1 MRAFVTGGS
10 GFLGH
15 RLIEVLKHRG
25 DEVRALAR
33 SDGAVASVER
43 AGAVAVRGDLD
54 DAAAIE
60 RGMAGC
66 DVAFHSAASLLMWGD
81 RREVERV
88 NVGGT
93 ERVIA
98 SARATGVKKLVHVS
112 TEAVLVGGRP
122 IVRADESWPRPAH
135 PIGLYPLTKGM
146 AEERVLAANGGA
158 LTTVIVRPRFIW
170 GPNDS
175 ILPKISESVKRGV
188 FKWIGGGHHLTS
200 TCHVDNVVHG
210 MLLAAER
217 GVGGQIY
224 FLTDGEPV
232 EVRAFLT
239 ALLATTGVDA
249 SAGDLPRW
257 MARAASVVL
266 ELVWKTLRLS
276 GKPPV
281 TRAEV
286 RLIGEE
292 VTVVDEKARRE
303 LGYAPVLTRDEGLEQ
318 LRASLR
324 RLDASRLRG

>member
-1 MRAFVTGGS
+1 
-10 GFLGH
+10 
-15 RLIEVLKHRG
+15 VLKQRG
-25 DEVRALAR
+25 HEVRALAR
-33 SDGAVASVER
+33 SDGAVAAVER
-43 AGAVAVRGDLD
+43 AGAEAVRGDLD
-54 DAAAIE
+54 DASALE

-66 DVAFHSAASLLMWGD
+66 EVAFHSAASLLMWGD

-98 SARATGVKKLVHVS
+98 AARAAGVKKLVHVS

-146 AEERVLAANGGA
+146 AEERVLAANSDA

-175 ILPKISESVKRGV
+175 ILPKISESVKSGA

-200 TCHVDNVVHG
+200 TCHVDNAVHG

-217 GVGGQIY
+217 GGGGQIY

-232 EVRAFLT
+232 EVRSFLT
-239 ALLATTGVDA
+239 ALLQTTGVDVA
-249 SAGDLPRW
+249 KTGDLPLW
-257 MARAASVVL
+257 LARTVSWVL
-266 ELVWKTLRLS
+266 ELVWKTLRIS
-276 GKPPV
+276 TKPLV

-292 VTVVDEKARRE
+292 VTVNDGKARRE
-303 LGYAPVLTRDEGLEQ
+303 LGYTPAITREDGLAQ
-318 LRASLR
+318 LQKR
-324 RLDASRLRG
+324 